1 MRELDPLDLVETI
14 REGLLVLDARIPGL
28 AAGWSKP
35 LRDSSA
41 VRSNGRAATREPS
54 CV

>member
-1 MRELDPLDLVETI
+1 MRELDPLVLVETI
-14 REGLLVLDARIPGL
+14 RDGLLVLDTRIPGL
-28 AAGWSKP
+28 AGWSKP
-35 LRDSSA
+35 LHDSSA